1 MTASYNTQILRRI
14 LEVPSPVKSS
24 SSALLP
30 IESTSSMRASEDM
43 VYLQQEYDHLMEV
56 GQVPTMYIYLYMERE
71 SDSC

>member
-24 SSALLP
+24 SPALLP

-56 GQVPTMYIYLYMERE
+56 GQVPTIYIYLYMERE